1 MVSQLYSETARRY
14 CVDDLQGARLPGA
27 RLQKIL
33 DCLQS
38 GRPVTPLSLGFLRK
52 QGLELLYRLAI
63 GELPYENF
71 LELALVERSLRIE
84 TAIAAKCEAQ
94 AREAAKQA
102 EEQARKS
109 AIFAK
114 MQAARQAK
122 QAEEQA
128 RESAMFA
135 KMQAA
140 RQAKERDPK
149 YIAKIANQQLRYK
162 YGLDD
167 YIEPPC
173 FDRLMDILRCVNAK
187 QRLPQEDIVWLC
199 SVGEKYFAEELRVAY
214 HQLEAE
220 FFISEFKRTGNLWN
234 VVNASSHYRKC
245 YYAQEADTL
254 LATIRV
260 DQQKSSKLKSALCT
274 THGGVMRDLKR
285 WDEALRLGEKAHTL
299 RPEDYRPCTLLG
311 AVYMEIGNYS
321 LGQEWYDK
329 AIERGATLKIVDDE
343 IRRIFFQ
350 ADKDQQNKM
359 KEFLLGFDPIRYQW
373 VKQKIESRKARS
385 PSWDHCK
392 RPS

>member
-14 CVDDLQGARLPGA
+14 CVDDLQGASLPGT

-63 GELPYENF
+63 GELPYDNF

-84 TAIAAKCEAQ
+84 TAIAAKHEAQ
-94 AREAAKQA
+94 AREAV
-102 EEQARKS
+102 
-109 AIFAK
+109 
-114 MQAARQAK
+114 K

-162 YGLDD
+162 YGLDG

-187 QRLPQEDIVWLC
+187 KRLPQEDIVWLC
-199 SVGEKYFAEELRVAY
+199 SVGEEYFAEELRVAY
-214 HQLEAE
+214 HWLEAE

-260 DQQKSSKLKSALCT
+260 DQQKSSTLKSALCA
-274 THGGVMRDLKR
+274 THGGVMRDLER

-299 RPEDYRPCTLLG
+299 QPKDYRPCTLLG

-321 LGQEWYDK
+321 LSQEWYDK
-329 AIERGATLKIVDDE
+329 AIERGATPKIVDDE

>member
-14 CVDDLQGARLPGA
+14 CVDDLPGASLPGA

-38 GRPVTPLSLGFLRK
+38 GRPVTPLSLGFLQK

-63 GELPYENF
+63 GELPYDKF
-71 LELALVERSLRIE
+71 LEPAFAERSLRIE
-84 TAIAAKCEAQ
+84 TAIAAK
-94 AREAAKQA
+94 R
-102 EEQARKS
+102 EEQV
-109 AIFAK
+109 
-114 MQAARQAK
+114 
-122 QAEEQA
+122 

-162 YGLDD
+162 YGLDG

-173 FDRLMDILRCVNAK
+173 FDRLMGILKCVDAK
-187 QRLPQEDIVWLC
+187 KRLLPEDVVWLC
-199 SVGEKYFAEELRVAY
+199 SVGKDYFTKELRVTY
-214 HQLEAE
+214 HLLEAE
-220 FFISEFKRTGNLWN
+220 FFIGEFKRTGDLWN
-234 VVNASSHYRKC
+234 AVNASSHYRKC
-245 YYAQEADTL
+245 DRAQKADTL

-274 THGGVMRDLKR
+274 THGGIMRDLNR
-285 WDEALRLGEKAHTL
+285 WDEALQLGKKAHTL
-299 RPEDYRPCTLLG
+299 RPKDYRPCTLLG
-311 AVYMEIGNYS
+311 AVYIEIGNYS

-329 AIERGATLKIVDDE
+329 AIERGATPEIVDDE

-359 KEFLLGFDPIRYQW
+359 KEFLLGVDPIRYKW
-373 VKQKIESRKARS
+373 VKQKLESRKARS
-385 PSWDHCK
+385 PS
-392 RPS
+392 

>member
-14 CVDDLQGARLPGA
+14 CVDDLPGASLPGA

-33 DCLQS
+33 DYLQC
-38 GRPVTPLSLGFLRK
+38 GRPVTLLSLGFLRK
-52 QGLELLYRLAI
+52 RGLELLYRLAI
-63 GELPYENF
+63 GELPYDNF

-84 TAIAAKCEAQ
+84 TAIATKREEQ
-94 AREAAKQA
+94 VREA
-102 EEQARKS
+102 
-109 AIFAK
+109 
-114 MQAARQAK
+114 AK

-149 YIAKIANQQLRYK
+149 YIAKIANQQLRHR
-162 YGLDD
+162 YGLDG

-173 FDRLMDILRCVNAK
+173 FDQMMGILRCVNAK
-187 QRLPQEDIVWLC
+187 KRLPQEDVVWLC
-199 SVGEKYFAEELRVAY
+199 SVGKNYFSEELRVAY
-214 HQLEAE
+214 HRLEAE
-220 FFISEFKRTGNLWN
+220 FFISEFKRTGNSWG

-245 YYAQEADTL
+245 YCAQEADTL

-274 THGGVMRDLKR
+274 THSGVMRDLKR
-285 WDEALRLGEKAHTL
+285 WNEALRLGEKAHTL
-299 RPEDYRPCTLLG
+299 RPKDYRPCTLLG

-329 AIERGATLKIVDDE
+329 AIERGATPKIVDDE
-343 IRRIFFQ
+343 IRRIFFL

-359 KEFLLGFDPIRYQW
+359 KEFLLGVDPIRYQW

-385 PSWDHCK
+385 PS
-392 RPS
+392 